1 MIVYCIDIE
10 NGLFKTERR
19 WFLFKHKNEV
29 AKCISFSLNLRLIW
43 LPKQVT
49 LYFFSEE
56 IHKSGD
62 ATFFCQDSKY
72 VLVWSNSD
80 LWKSRDDINLRIN
93 FDNYLFFRAERFFC
107 PSRVIRRFSN
117 KLNTQHL
124 FSVIHWQHRVNM
136 CTNVR

>member
-1 MIVYCIDIE
+1 MYERKSLSIQPWNDLWLSLPLMISWYCIDIE

-93 FDNYLFFRAERFFC
+93 FDNYLFFRAEGFF
-107 PSRVIRRFSN
+107 
-117 KLNTQHL
+117 LL
-124 FSVIHWQHRVNM
+124 FPCYSQIFK
-136 CTNVR
+136 